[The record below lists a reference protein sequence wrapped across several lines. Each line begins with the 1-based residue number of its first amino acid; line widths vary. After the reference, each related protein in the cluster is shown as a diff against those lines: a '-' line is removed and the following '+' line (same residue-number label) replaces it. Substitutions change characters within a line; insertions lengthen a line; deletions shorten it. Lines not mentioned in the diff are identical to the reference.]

1 MKAENVSAL
10 DIHEIWFIMVFFFFD
25 LSPSFIEKY
34 FFLH

>member
-10 DIHEIWFIMVFFFFD
+10 DIHKIWFIMVFFFFD
-25 LSPSFIEKY
+25 LSPLFGEKY